1 MQDTRYCL
9 MIVSGLISR
18 RGRKP
23 APGPWLLVLLTGLF
37 GLLGADPA
45 SGQASARPAQSI
57 TVEFV
62 DSQDSDRD
70 IQMVTLGL
78 GLGKELVRT
87 LYGHVGAKLAL
98 TTGTRFDE
106 DDPGVPEREAD
117 GLGAGLLG
125 LLRWSPL
132 RLSAVEPYV
141 EVSLGMVFTLEEFP
155 PGGTVWNFWSRWGVG
170 VSIPDGEKCRVR
182 SRSAKYQWDGLTSGV
197 ANRHLHG
204 TSGVAHRHL
213 TGRAAIRFPTPRGVT

>member
-1 MQDTRYCL
+1 MT
-9 MIVSGLISR
+9 VSGLISR

-45 SGQASARPAQSI
+45 SGQARARPAQSI
-57 TVEFV
+57 TAEFF

-87 LYGHVGAKLAL
+87 LYGHVGTKLAL

-106 DDPGVPEREAD
+106 DGSEVTEREAD

-141 EVSLGMVFTLEEFP
+141 EASSGMVFTLEAFP

-170 VSIPDGEKCRVR
+170 VSIGIRGELALVVGVRRLHISNGKGFGHPRNPAYDGAGFVV
-182 SRSAKYQWDGLTSGV
+182 GL
-197 ANRHLHG
+197 R
-204 TSGVAHRHL
+204 R
-213 TGRAAIRFPTPRGVT
+213 